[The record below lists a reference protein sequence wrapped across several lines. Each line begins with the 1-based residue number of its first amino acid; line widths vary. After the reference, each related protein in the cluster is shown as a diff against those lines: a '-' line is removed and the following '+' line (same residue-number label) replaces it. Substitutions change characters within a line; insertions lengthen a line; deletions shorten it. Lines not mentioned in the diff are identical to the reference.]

1 MLVVGEPR
9 NQAFTAHQF
18 APPETDCGNGSA
30 AVDTSGN
37 DVTDM
42 RLRAVQEFSNR
53 RQRQQTKIIQ
63 PIHKISLKPT
73 RRGGPEPEEFLP
85 APYQNQPS

>member
-1 MLVVGEPR
+1 MFVMGKPL
-9 NQAFTAHQF
+9 NQAFTADQL
-18 APPETDCGNGSA
+18 AAAKADGGNGRA
-30 AVDTSGN
+30 TVDTSSD
-37 DVTDM
+37 DVAHM
-42 RLRAVQEFSNR
+42 SFRAVQEFSNR

-63 PIHKISLKPT
+63 HIHKISLKPT

>member
-1 MLVVGEPR
+1 
-9 NQAFTAHQF
+9 
-18 APPETDCGNGSA
+18 
-30 AVDTSGN
+30 
-37 DVTDM
+37 M